1 MKKMKTTIY
10 IAVLSLLITS
20 CSTSSSTS
28 TVPVQEFTTT
38 EDIYSLNK
46 GMSVSDV
53 ISKLGV
59 DPYDITYNLT
69 NNTKTLVWNYKSPHR
84 EIKKKKNDKSSLT
97 SGSERFVNDFIE
109 LYVSFSND
117 KLIRFYTSEGQERS
131 EELFIIQHT
140 LENNN

>member
-20 CSTSSSTS
+20 CSTSYETSS
-28 TVPVQEFTTT
+28 VPVQEFTTT

-84 EIKKKKNDKSSLT
+84 EIKDKKNDKSSLT
-97 SGSERFVNDFIE
+97 SGSERYIKDFKE

>member
-1 MKKMKTTIY
+1 MKTTIY

-20 CSTSSSTS
+20 CSTSYETSS
-28 TVPVQEFTTT
+28 VPVQEFTTT

-84 EIKKKKNDKSSLT
+84 EIKNKKNDKSSLT
-97 SGSERFVNDFIE
+97 SGSERYIKDFKE

>member
-1 MKKMKTTIY
+1 
-10 IAVLSLLITS
+10 
-20 CSTSSSTS
+20 
-28 TVPVQEFTTT
+28 
-38 EDIYSLNK
+38 
-46 GMSVSDV
+46 MSVSDV

-97 SGSERFVNDFIE
+97 SGSERFVKDFKE

>member
-20 CSTSSSTS
+20 CSTSYEAS

-97 SGSERFVNDFIE
+97 SGSERYVKDFKE

-117 KLIRFYTSEGQERS
+117 RLIRFYTSEGQERS

-140 LENNN
+140 LEYNN

>member
-69 NNTKTLVWNYKSPHR
+69 NNTKTLV
-84 EIKKKKNDKSSLT
+84 
-97 SGSERFVNDFIE
+97 
-109 LYVSFSND
+109 
-117 KLIRFYTSEGQERS
+117 
-131 EELFIIQHT
+131 
-140 LENNN
+140 